1 MDERPHLGLTAPRE
15 SLKTMGMMSDGF
27 GPDRSALAASAVSVA
42 GWFHAQVVLRG
53 DAVALQDGDRTLSYR
68 ALNERVNRFA
78 HWLMA
83 QGIARG
89 DRIAVLSEN
98 RSEYVE
104 VELAAAK
111 LGIITACQNW
121 RQADG
126 ELAHCLRLVEPR
138 LIVVSERHAAT
149 FRRIDHGAPQALVF
163 GDDYERAL
171 AHAGDPLEP
180 PHLAEPEDGLIILYT
195 SGTTGMPKG
204 AVISHRAMVAR
215 TLIGALDR
223 PMEREDSYLA
233 WTPLFHMG
241 STDYVYSTLLRGGKV
256 IILDGFQAEAM
267 ARIVASERLGW
278 LHLNSAVIERLIAQ
292 MRKDGLTPRGAKM
305 VGVMADL
312 VPRAMIAEVTT
323 LMDAPFA
330 NTFGSTETG
339 PVPASKGSIDI
350 GVVPERLSKVQSSLC
365 ELRLVDEHDRDVPDG
380 EPGEALVRAP
390 SLFSGYWRAPEV
402 NAEVFRGGWYHMG
415 DVFRR
420 NADGTLDFV
429 DRRKYLIKSGGE
441 NIYPAEIEGVLL
453 ASPRIANAV
462 VVRRTDAR
470 WGEVP
475 VVFVVARDGQ
485 LAAEEVIA
493 LCRGKI
499 AGYKVPK
506 DVRFVADDE
515 LPRSTSGKIKRH
527 ELESRLAAETAA
539 PAGVS

>member
-1 MDERPHLGLTAPRE
+1 M
-15 SLKTMGMMSDGF
+15 SMMSEGF
-27 GPDRSALAASAVSVA
+27 GIDQSGFAASAVSVA
-42 GWFHAQVVLRG
+42 GWFHSQVVLRG
-53 DAVALQDGDRTLSYR
+53 DAIALQDGERTLSYR
-68 ALNERVNRFA
+68 ALNERVNRLA

-83 QGIARG
+83 QGLSRG

-98 RSEYVE
+98 RTEYVE

-121 RQADG
+121 RQADP
-126 ELAHCLRLVEPR
+126 ELSHCIRIVEPK
-138 LIVVSERHAAT
+138 LIVASERHSAT
-149 FRRIDHGAPQALVF
+149 LGRVDHGGPEILVL
-163 GDDYERAL
+163 GDDYERVLAL
-171 AHAGDPLEP
+171 AGSTSEP

-215 TLIGALDR
+215 TLIGVLDR
-223 PMEREDSYLA
+223 PMEQDDSYLA
-233 WTPLFHMG
+233 WTPMFHMG

-256 IILDGFQAEAM
+256 IILDGFEAAAM
-267 ARIVASERLGW
+267 AQVVATERLGW

-292 MRKDGLTPRGAKM
+292 IKRDGVRPKGMKL
-305 VGVMADL
+305 VGVMADF
-312 VPRAMIAEVTT
+312 VPRRVIAELTT
-323 LMDAPFA
+323 LMEAPFA

-339 PVPASKGSIDI
+339 PVPASKGSIGI
-350 GVVPERLSKVQSSLC
+350 GVVPECLSKVQSSLC
-365 ELRLVDEHDRDVPDG
+365 QLRLVDENDRDVPDG

-390 SLFSGYWRAPEV
+390 SLFSGYWCAPET

-420 NADGTLDFV
+420 NPDGTLDFV

-441 NIYPAEIEGVLL
+441 NIYPAEIEGILL
-453 ASPRIANAV
+453 ASPRVANAV
-462 VVRRTDAR
+462 VVRRPDAH

-475 VVFVVARDGQ
+475 VVFVVPRDRQ
-485 LAAEEVIA
+485 LTAEEVMG

-499 AGYKVPK
+499 AGYKMPK
-506 DVRFVADDE
+506 DVRFIADED

-527 ELESRLAAETAA
+527 ELEGRLAVE
-539 PAGVS
+539 PEREAGGP

>member
-1 MDERPHLGLTAPRE
+1 MC
-15 SLKTMGMMSDGF
+15 MMSDGS
-27 GPDRSALAASAVSVA
+27 GLDRSAVAASAVSVG
-42 GWFHAQVVLRG
+42 GWFHSQVVLRG
-53 DAVALQDGDRTLSYR
+53 DAIALQEGSRTLSYR
-68 ALNERVNRFA
+68 ALNERVNRLA
-78 HWLMA
+78 HWLLA
-83 QGIARG
+83 NRLTRG

-126 ELAHCLRLVEPR
+126 ELSHCIRLVEPK
-138 LIVVSERHAAT
+138 LIVASERHAPALG
-149 FRRIDHGAPQALVF
+149 RIDHGAPQALLL
-163 GDDYERAL
+163 GDDYEHAL
-171 AHAGDPLEP
+171 ARAGDASEPL
-180 PHLAEPEDGLIILYT
+180 HLAEPEDGLIILYT

-215 TLIGALDR
+215 TLIAALDR

-233 WTPLFHMG
+233 WTPMFHMG

-267 ARIVASERLGW
+267 AQIVASEQLGW

-292 MRKDGLTPRGAKM
+292 MKRDGVRPKGMKM

-312 VPRAMIAEVTT
+312 VPRAMIAELTT
-323 LMDAPFA
+323 LMGAPFA

-339 PVPASKGSIDI
+339 PVPASKGSI
-350 GVVPERLSKVQSSLC
+350 GVGIVPQRLSKMQSSLC
-365 ELRLVDEHDRDVPDG
+365 ELRLVDEHDRDVPEG

-390 SLFSGYWRAPEV
+390 SLFSGYWRAPET

-420 NADGTLDFV
+420 NPDATLDFV

-441 NIYPAEIEGVLL
+441 NIYPAEIEGILL

-462 VVRRTDAR
+462 VVRRADAR

-475 VVFVVARDGQ
+475 VVFVVPRDRQ
-485 LAAEEVIA
+485 LAVEEVIA

-499 AGYKVPK
+499 AGYKMPK
-506 DVRFVADDE
+506 EVRFIADDE

-527 ELESRLAAETAA
+527 ELEGRLAAELV
-539 PAGVS
+539 PHAGAVP